1 MHVSEAASKNATSTR
16 FVDVL
21 VRKSERAPGKAIAKR
36 PDCPA
41 KVDNRE
47 IVLFEIF
54 TRGQAQTVSEG
65 QFNRA
70 VRRSFEALQRA
81 GRRVRSCQV
90 TGERRPSYRRP
101 HNFLDRNPW
110 TPSLLGNGIVLLFDG
125 LTRGLV
131 PVQPAQDD
139 PWD

>member
-54 TRGQAQTVSEG
+54 TRGLSQTVSKCRRIEASVDVSTRC
-65 QFNRA
+65 NMKRTLLYDRERLPSD
-70 VRRSFEALQRA
+70 RRSHDLF
-81 GRRVRSCQV
+81 
-90 TGERRPSYRRP
+90 
-101 HNFLDRNPW
+101 DRN
-110 TPSLLGNGIVLLFDG
+110 
-125 LTRGLV
+125 
-131 PVQPAQDD
+131 
-139 PWD
+139 

>member
-70 VRRSFEALQRA
+70 IRQSFEALQRA
-81 GRRVRSCQV
+81 GRPV
-90 TGERRPSYRRP
+90 TSSAKGRRHPGDRTI
-101 HNFLDRNPW
+101 FLI
-110 TPSLLGNGIVLLFDG
+110 G
-125 LTRGLV
+125 TRGR
-131 PVQPAQDD
+131 PAFSAMALSCSSMV
-139 PWD
+139 